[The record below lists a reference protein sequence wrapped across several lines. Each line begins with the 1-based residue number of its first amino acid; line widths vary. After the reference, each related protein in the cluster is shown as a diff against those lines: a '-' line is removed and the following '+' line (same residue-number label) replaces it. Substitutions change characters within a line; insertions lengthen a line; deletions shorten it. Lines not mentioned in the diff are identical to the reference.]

1 MALRA
6 VHDYEEAAVRDNS
19 VRQVAS
25 EPYAYYAARDL
36 QPGDEVTSAFGAGYW
51 LTALER
57 HEPRP
62 ATRLL
67 LCIAKAQY
75 ARLSQG
81 VDGVSACARLR
92 EATGDTITFVFSTK
106 AQAILLRGGEN
117 GGGERQLGG
126 ENSGEGLGE
135 TGEILRE
142 MSELQAGLLLTM
154 ALLTMALLT
163 MAGARLHPPL
173 PTMAQVTV
181 AILTHCGSAP
191 CGRRAASPLR
201 FHIPKVLPTTD
212 YCQAGP
218 STPASYVKCHT
229 NLLPSTT
236 ARRVASSSAS
246 CGWAL
251 GRAPS
256 GPHSQPRWTPSSSR

>member
-57 HEPRP
+57 YEPRP

-142 MSELQAGLLLTM
+142 MSELQAGLLLNY
-154 ALLTMALLT
+154 
-163 MAGARLHPPL
+163 
-173 PTMAQVTV
+173 
-181 AILTHCGSAP
+181 GSTYYGSTYY
-191 CGRRAASPLR
+191 GRRAA
-201 FHIPKVLPTTD
+201 
-212 YCQAGP
+212 A
-218 STPASYVKCHT
+218 
-229 NLLPSTT
+229 
-236 ARRVASSSAS
+236 SSAS
-246 CGWAL
+246 YYGSSYCGYTHSLWLCSLWQA
-251 GRAPS
+251 GGVAPPLPYTKS
-256 GPHSQPRWTPSSSR
+256 TTYNRLLPGGPFHTRFLRQVSY